1 MTTFAFWNLR
11 GNYTASWPAR
21 KDRLRTLITNM
32 ATEFGV
38 DVFMFAESAFQP
50 EELIAALQVAK
61 IGRYC
66 FPKAENKRIQIYTRF
81 KQSALDEKYNSVD
94 DRLTIRS
101 LGTET
106 TTVLLAVI
114 HFQSQWYATPNDQA
128 MQTQVVSRNIVQ
140 TENEL
145 GHQRTILVGDL
156 NMNPFDPGMVHAQ
169 GLNSV
174 MTRNLAERKDRVV
187 AGEPYRMF
195 YNPMWGHFGDR
206 TPGPPGTYYYQNDY
220 QWNVFDQVLLRP
232 QLMHSLEELK
242 ILDSIG
248 TVGIVT
254 NAGRPQR
261 SEASDHLPILF
272 RLNI

>member
-1 MTTFAFWNLR
+1 
-11 GNYTASWPAR
+11 
-21 KDRLRTLITNM
+21 M

-174 MTRNLAERKDRVV
+174 MTRNLADAKIVSSRVSHTGCSIIQCG
-187 AGEPYRMF
+187 A
-195 YNPMWGHFGDR
+195 
-206 TPGPPGTYYYQNDY
+206 
-220 QWNVFDQVLLRP
+220 
-232 QLMHSLEELK
+232 
-242 ILDSIG
+242 IL
-248 TVGIVT
+248 VT
-254 NAGRPQR
+254 GRP
-261 SEASDHLPILF
+261 DHREHIIIRMITNGTFSIKCCSGP
-272 RLNI
+272 N